1 MSTATTQGIRVTVR
15 PSYWRERSNPA
26 NGLFAFT
33 YTVRIENV
41 GEAPARLLRR
51 HWIIT
56 DGTGEREEVEGPGV
70 VGEQPRLAPGES
82 FEYTSWVPLPTPIG
96 TMYGSFLMARD
107 DGEAFS
113 AEVAEFVLTQP
124 GSLH

>member
-1 MSTATTQGIRVTVR
+1 MSSATTQGIRVTVR
-15 PSYWRERSNPA
+15 PAFWRERSNLQH
-26 NGLFAFT
+26 GIYAFT

-41 GEAPARLLRR
+41 GATAARLLRR

-70 VGEQPRLAPGES
+70 VGEQPHLSPGES

-96 TMYGSFLMARD
+96 TMHGSFLMARD